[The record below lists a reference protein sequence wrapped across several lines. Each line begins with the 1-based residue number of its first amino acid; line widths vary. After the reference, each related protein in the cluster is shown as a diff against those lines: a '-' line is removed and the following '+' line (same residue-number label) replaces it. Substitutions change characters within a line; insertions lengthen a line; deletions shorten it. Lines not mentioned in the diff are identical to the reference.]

1 MKTKTVKLNHTQKTR
16 LKVMCVAAGYDTE
29 ALGVNNPMQ
38 KETPANWLE
47 ICVRLFEWFVGY
59 NHQKM
64 GDMMY
69 AFMLGNQNPIDYLYK
84 EYLKKTN
91 QGK

>member
-1 MKTKTVKLNHTQKTR
+1 METTKLNQKQKTR
-16 LKVMCVAAGYDTE
+16 LKVMCVAAGFDTE
-29 ALGVNNPMQ
+29 KLGVNNPMQ

-47 ICVRLFEWFVGY
+47 ICVKLFEHFVGY

-69 AFMLGNQNPIDYLYK
+69 AFMVGTQNPIDYLYQK
-84 EYLKKTN
+84 YLEKSK
-91 QGK
+91 